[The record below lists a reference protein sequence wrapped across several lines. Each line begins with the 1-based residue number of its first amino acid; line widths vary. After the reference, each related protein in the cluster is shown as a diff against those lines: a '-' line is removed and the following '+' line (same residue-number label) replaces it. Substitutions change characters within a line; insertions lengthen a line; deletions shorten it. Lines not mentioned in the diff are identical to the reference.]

1 MSESVLQRLEELKES
16 LHYHAVRYYVE
27 DNPEIPDAEYDR
39 LMRELLDIEAENPDL
54 ITVDSPSQRVGGQPL
69 SAFSQVTHEVPML
82 SLDNAFDDSE

>member
-39 LMRELLDIEAENPDL
+39 LMR
-54 ITVDSPSQRVGGQPL
+54 
-69 SAFSQVTHEVPML
+69 
-82 SLDNAFDDSE
+82 